1 MKNVGKGTWSQYF
14 GLDNTATKRAAE
26 QDKNALNRE
35 VDQQL
40 KAIKR
45 TRENT
50 ENTNTS
56 ISPTDTEI
64 LNPVIPTWLYETDEN
79 REKRLKLEDSIKEQT
94 DALADDDYVQNVI
107 N

>member
-1 MKNVGKGTWSQYF
+1 MQEPYIKNVGKGTWSQYF

-56 ISPTDTEI
+56 ISPHRHR
-64 LNPVIPTWLYETDEN
+64 NFKPRNSNVVI
-79 REKRLKLEDSIKEQT
+79 
-94 DALADDDYVQNVI
+94 
-107 N
+107 